1 MGHTQRVNSADD
13 ALSYFAA
20 CRTDT
25 RLRGHSQGVETPS
38 QVRYVK
44 QLWQHLQQTGSW
56 CPKSVP
62 ECKAPTLCLQALEF
76 VFETPPMEASSLSI
90 KLGGAT
96 VSGDIRIIVL

>member
-76 VFETPPMEASSLSI
+76 VDGLILHPEKVGRI
-90 KLGGAT
+90 KVLVQCGGGT
-96 VSGDIRIIVL
+96 KDLE